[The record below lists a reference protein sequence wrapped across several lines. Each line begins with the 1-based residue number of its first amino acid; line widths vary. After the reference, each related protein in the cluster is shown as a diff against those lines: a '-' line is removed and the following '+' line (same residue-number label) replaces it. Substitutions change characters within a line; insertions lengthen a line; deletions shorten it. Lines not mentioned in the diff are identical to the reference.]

1 MNREVDTDM
10 KISTIKYF
18 SMDSL
23 ISLRRNKTLSI
34 ASIITVSL
42 TLFMFGI
49 FLLTMLNANQ
59 LLKNLESKLE
69 VSVFLKENISVAEK
83 QKVASS
89 VKNIQGVAGIKYIT
103 KTEALKKLNNQ
114 LGEENKDLMKGLEKQ
129 NPLPES
135 FIIRVNDSSIIKSVV
150 SKTKGIK
157 SVEKVVANEDLVN
170 QISKITKGVKWVGG
184 VALLIM
190 IPICLFLIGNTIK
203 LAVYARRREVNIMKF
218 VGATDW
224 FIRWPFIIEGVI
236 IGVIGALISSGL
248 LYYVYRAVYL
258 KLTSIIM
265 LLNILTPRY
274 FAMNVVWIFIISG
287 IVIGGIGSILSIRK
301 FLKV

>member
-1 MNREVDTDM
+1 M
-10 KISTIKYF
+10 KISTVKYF

-42 TLFMFGI
+42 TLFLFGI
-49 FLLTMLNANQ
+49 FLITMLNANQ

-69 VSVFLKENISVAEK
+69 VSVFLKDNVAVAEK
-83 QKVASS
+83 QKVASTL
-89 VKNIQGVAGIKYIT
+89 KNIQGVSGIKYIT
-103 KTEALKKLNNQ
+103 KGEALEKWKDQ
-114 LGEENKDLMKGLEKQ
+114 LGEENKDLVKGFDKK

-135 FIIRVNDSSIIKSVV
+135 FVVKVNDASIIQNVV
-150 SKTKGIK
+150 SKTKNIK
-157 SVEKVVANEDLVN
+157 TVEKTVANEDLVN
-170 QISKITKGVKWVGG
+170 QISRITKGVKWVGI
-184 VALLIM
+184 VALFIM

-203 LAVYARRREVNIMKF
+203 LAVYARKREINIMKY

-236 IGVIGALISSGL
+236 IGVIGSLVASGC
-248 LYYVYRAVYL
+248 LYYVYRAVYY
-258 KLTSIIM
+258 KLTGIIM

-274 FAMNVVWIFIISG
+274 FAMNIVWVFILSG
-287 IVIGGIGSILSIRK
+287 IIIGGLGSIISIRK
-301 FLKV
+301 FLEV

>member
-1 MNREVDTDM
+1 M

-69 VSVFLKENISVAEK
+69 VSVFLKENVAAAEK

-89 VKNIQGVAGIKYIT
+89 IKNIQGVAGIKYIT
-103 KTEALKKLNNQ
+103 KTEALQKLNNQ
-114 LGEENKDLMKGLEKQ
+114 LGEENKDLMKGLDKQ

-135 FIIRVNDSSIIKSVV
+135 FIIRVDNSSIIKSVV
-150 SKTKGIK
+150 EKTKGIK

-248 LYYVYRAVYL
+248 LYYAYKAVYL
-258 KLTSIIM
+258 KLTGIIM

-274 FAMNVVWIFIISG
+274 FAMNIVWIFIISG

-301 FLKV
+301 FLEV

>member
-1 MNREVDTDM
+1 M
-10 KISTIKYF
+10 KISTVKYF

-34 ASIITVSL
+34 ASVITVSL

-49 FLLTMLNANQ
+49 FFLTMLNANQ
-59 LLKNLESKLE
+59 LLKNLESRLE
-69 VSVFLKENISVAEK
+69 VSIFLKENVAAVEK
-83 QKVASS
+83 QKV
-89 VKNIQGVAGIKYIT
+89 VNEIKGIQGVSGIKYIT
-103 KTEALKKLNNQ
+103 KKEALEKLNNQ
-114 LGEENKDLMKGLEKQ
+114 LGEENKDLMKGLDKQ

-135 FIIRVNDSSIIKSVV
+135 FIVKVEDASIIKNVV
-150 SKTKGIK
+150 QKSKGIK

-170 QISKITKGVKWVGG
+170 QISKITRGVKWVGG

-203 LAVYARRREVNIMKF
+203 LAVYARKREINIMKF

-236 IGVIGALISSGL
+236 IGVIGSLVASGL
-248 LYYVYRAVYL
+248 LYYVYKAVYN
-258 KLTSIIM
+258 KLTDIIM

-274 FAMNVVWIFIISG
+274 FVMNVVWIFIISG

-301 FLKV
+301 FLEV

>member
-1 MNREVDTDM
+1 M

-23 ISLRRNKTLSI
+23 ISLRRNKTLSV

-42 TLFMFGI
+42 TLFLFGI
-49 FLLTMLNANQ
+49 FLITMLNANQ

-69 VSVFLKENISVAEK
+69 VSVFLKDNVAVTEK
-83 QKVASS
+83 QKVASTL
-89 VKNIQGVAGIKYIT
+89 KNIKGVSGIKYIT
-103 KTEALKKLNNQ
+103 KTEALEKWKNQ
-114 LGEENKDLMKGLEKQ
+114 LGEENKDLVKGFDKK

-135 FIIRVNDSSIIKSVV
+135 FIVKVDDASIIKDVV
-150 SKTKGIK
+150 NKTKDIK
-157 SVEKVVANEDLVN
+157 TVEKTVANEDLVN
-170 QISKITKGVKWVGG
+170 QISRITRGVKWIG
-184 VALLIM
+184 VVSLFIM

-203 LAVYARRREVNIMKF
+203 LAVYARKREINIMKY

-236 IGVIGALISSGL
+236 IGVIGSLISSGC
-248 LYYVYRAVYL
+248 LYYVYRAVYH
-258 KLTSIIM
+258 KLTGIIM

-274 FAMNVVWIFIISG
+274 FAMNIVWVFILSG
-287 IVIGGIGSILSIRK
+287 IIIGGLGSIISIRK
-301 FLKV
+301 FLEV

>member
-1 MNREVDTDM
+1 M

-69 VSVFLKENISVAEK
+69 VSVFLKENVAAAEK

-89 VKNIQGVAGIKYIT
+89 IKNIQGVAGIKYIT
-103 KTEALKKLNNQ
+103 KTEALQKLNNQ
-114 LGEENKDLMKGLEKQ
+114 LGEENKDLMKGLDKQ

-135 FIIRVNDSSIIKSVV
+135 FIIRVDDSSIIKSVV
-150 SKTKGIK
+150 EKTKGIK

-248 LYYVYRAVYL
+248 LYYVYKAVYL
-258 KLTSIIM
+258 KLTGIIM

-301 FLKV
+301 FLEV

>member
-1 MNREVDTDM
+1 
-10 KISTIKYF
+10 
-18 SMDSL
+18 
-23 ISLRRNKTLSI
+23 
-34 ASIITVSL
+34 
-42 TLFMFGI
+42 MFGI

-69 VSVFLKENISVAEK
+69 VSVFLKENVAAAEK

-89 VKNIQGVAGIKYIT
+89 IKNIQGVAGIKYIT
-103 KTEALKKLNNQ
+103 KTEALQKLNNQ
-114 LGEENKDLMKGLEKQ
+114 LGEENKDLMKGLDKQ

-135 FIIRVNDSSIIKSVV
+135 FIIRVDDSSIIKSVV
-150 SKTKGIK
+150 EKTKGIK

-248 LYYVYRAVYL
+248 LYYVYKAVYL
-258 KLTSIIM
+258 KLTGIIM

-301 FLKV
+301 FLEV